1 MLSVLGRLLYDRTM
15 ATRAQPQGE
24 PEQGGSAED
33 GHDAFVRAKVRRGLE
48 QSRDRS
54 VMIPIEQAWR
64 DLQR

>member
-1 MLSVLGRLLYDRTM
+1 MVRTM
-15 ATRAQPQGE
+15 ATRAEQQE
-24 PEQGGSAED
+24 DPEQGGMAED

-54 VMIPIEQAWR
+54 VMIPIDQVWR